1 MRVSGHGL
9 SIDAPVAWEA
19 RVFRREGARP
29 VLHLATFA
37 LSPADG
43 DFGAA
48 ATGRMRPGDAFAALV
63 EYQAS
68 ATLVP
73 GAGLFAR
80 TGVPVPLSAH
90 DFHPRRL
97 QVTRSGHLGT
107 QRFFTEGGR
116 PLSLYAVIW
125 PSAPLAAHLPALNA
139 ALESL
144 IVEPLRER

>member
-1 MRVSGHGL
+1 MRVSGHGI
-9 SIDAPVAWEA
+9 SIDAPAGWEA

-37 LSPADG
+37 LSAADG

-63 EYQAS
+63 EYRAS
-68 ATLVP
+68 AALLP
-73 GAGLFAR
+73 GRGLFAAR
-80 TGVPVPLSAH
+80 GVPAPLHVH

-97 QVTRSGHLGT
+97 QVTRRGHLGA
-107 QRFFTEGGR
+107 QSFFTEGGR
-116 PLSLYAVIW
+116 PLALYAVIW
-125 PSAPLAAHLPALNA
+125 PSAPLGAHLAELNR

-144 IVEPLRER
+144 VVGPLTER